1 MDNDQNQA
9 TLSGSGSRSDSNPA
23 SKNLVSVTYS
33 RSARILLPIIYLG
46 FISLGLPD
54 GTLGV
59 SWPPLHAELNI
70 PIGFAGTILLIATL
84 LSGAAAFS
92 SSRLI
97 TRFGTGPIVL
107 VSCLLT
113 GSALMMVSH
122 AQNLYWLL
130 LAAIPLGVGAG
141 AVDAGLNGYVAR
153 HYSGRHMN
161 WLHACWGIGA
171 TCGPLIMAAAVSS
184 GGGWRSGYFA
194 IATAQLSLAILFFLT
209 LRLWNHVP
217 ERASDTGDH
226 VRVDQLPKAGANSPA
241 AWLSTAIFLV
251 YVAVEMTIGLWATS
265 ILVVARGVPQESA
278 ALCAAAYYASITV
291 GRIGSGFVVDHLG
304 NRRAV
309 TIGLT
314 LSIFG
319 ASLFAFANSTPVAA
333 LALVMLGLGL
343 APIYPCL
350 MHEVPRRFA
359 PDAVQIVIGR
369 QSGAAAFGGAT
380 LPAMGGWIAEYYSLN
395 GIAWIVVAGMFVMVV
410 AIRRLDR
417 IT

>member
-1 MDNDQNQA
+1 MA
-9 TLSGSGSRSDSNPA
+9 
-23 SKNLVSVTYS
+23 YS

-59 SWPPLHAELNI
+59 SWPPLHSELNI
-70 PIGFAGTILLIATL
+70 PIGFAGTILLIATV
-84 LSGAAAFS
+84 LSGTAAFS

-97 TRFGTGPIVL
+97 TRFGTGPIVF

-113 GSALMMVSH
+113 GAALMMVSH

-171 TCGPLIMAAAVSS
+171 TCGPLIMAAALSSS
-184 GGGWRSGYFA
+184 GGWRGGYFA
-194 IATAQLSLAILFFLT
+194 IASVQLSLAVLFLFT
-209 LRLWNHVP
+209 LRLWNNVP
-217 ERASDTGDH
+217 ERASDSENES
-226 VRVDQLPKAGANSPA
+226 RLDQLPKAGANSPA
-241 AWLSTAIFLV
+241 GWLSAAIFLV
-251 YVAVEMTIGLWATS
+251 YVALEMTIGLWATS

-278 ALCAAAYYASITV
+278 ALCAAAYYASITT
-291 GRIGSGFVVDHLG
+291 GRIGIGFIVDRLG

-309 TIGLT
+309 ALGLT
-314 LSIFG
+314 LSIIG
-319 ASLFAFANSTPVAA
+319 ASLFAFANSTPMAA
-333 LALVMLGLGL
+333 TALVMLGLGL

-350 MHEVPRRFA
+350 MHEVPRRFT
-359 PDAVQIVIGR
+359 PEAVQIVIGR

-380 LPAMGGWIAEYYSLN
+380 LPAMSGWIAEYSLN
-395 GIAWIVVAGMFVMVV
+395 GIAWIVVAGMFALLVS
-410 AIRRLDR
+410 IRRLDR

>member
-1 MDNDQNQA
+1 M
-9 TLSGSGSRSDSNPA
+9 
-23 SKNLVSVTYS
+23 TYS

-59 SWPPLHAELNI
+59 SWPPLHTELDI

-84 LSGAAAFS
+84 LSGTAAFS

-107 VSCLLT
+107 VSCVLT
-113 GSALMMVSH
+113 GSALMLVSH

-130 LAAIPLGVGAG
+130 VAAIPLGVGAG

-171 TCGPLIMAAAVSS
+171 TSGPLIMAAALSS
-184 GGGWRSGYFA
+184 GGGWRAGYFA
-194 IATAQLSLAILFFLT
+194 IASAQLSLAVLFLLT
-209 LRLWNHVP
+209 LRLWNNVP
-217 ERASDTGDH
+217 ERPTDTGTELH
-226 VRVDQLPKAGANSPA
+226 FDQLPKAGANSPA
-241 AWLSTAIFLV
+241 GWLSAGIFLI
-251 YVAVEMTIGLWATS
+251 YVAIEMTIGLWATS

-278 ALCAAAYYASITV
+278 AICAAAYYASITF
-291 GRIGSGFVVDHLG
+291 GRIGIGFVVDRVG

-309 TIGLT
+309 RIGIT
-314 LSIFG
+314 LAIIG
-319 ASLFAFANSTPVAA
+319 ASLFAFANSTPTAA

-350 MHEVPRRFA
+350 MHEVPRRFT

-380 LPAMGGWIAEYYSLN
+380 LPAMGGWIAEYSLN
-395 GIAWIVVAGMFVMVV
+395 GIAWIVVAGMFVMLG
-410 AIRRLDR
+410 AIRRLDQ

>member
-1 MDNDQNQA
+1 M
-9 TLSGSGSRSDSNPA
+9 
-23 SKNLVSVTYS
+23 TYS

-59 SWPPLHAELNI
+59 SWPPLHTELDI

-84 LSGAAAFS
+84 LSGTAAFS

-107 VSCLLT
+107 VSCMLT
-113 GSALMMVSH
+113 GSALMLVSH

-130 LAAIPLGVGAG
+130 VAAIPLGVGAG

-171 TCGPLIMAAAVSS
+171 TSGPLIMAAALSS
-184 GGGWRSGYFA
+184 GGGWRAGYFG
-194 IATAQLSLAILFFLT
+194 IASAQLSLAVLFLLT
-209 LRLWNHVP
+209 LRLWNNVP
-217 ERASDTGDH
+217 ERPTDTGTELH
-226 VRVDQLPKAGANSPA
+226 FDQLPKAGANSPA
-241 AWLSTAIFLV
+241 GWLSAGIFLI
-251 YVAVEMTIGLWATS
+251 YVAIEMTIGLWATS

-278 ALCAAAYYASITV
+278 AICAAAYYASITF
-291 GRIGSGFVVDHLG
+291 GRIGIGFIVDRVG

-309 TIGLT
+309 RIGIT
-314 LSIFG
+314 LAIIG
-319 ASLFAFANSTPVAA
+319 ASLFAFANSTPTAA

-350 MHEVPRRFA
+350 MHEVPRRFT

-380 LPAMGGWIAEYYSLN
+380 LPAMGGWIAEYSLN
-395 GIAWIVVAGMFVMVV
+395 GITWIVMAGTFGMFV
-410 AIRRLDR
+410 AIRQLNR

>member
-1 MDNDQNQA
+1 M
-9 TLSGSGSRSDSNPA
+9 
-23 SKNLVSVTYS
+23 TYS

-59 SWPPLHAELNI
+59 SWPPLHTELDI

-84 LSGAAAFS
+84 LSGTAAFS

-107 VSCLLT
+107 VSCVLT
-113 GSALMMVSH
+113 GSALMLVSH

-130 LAAIPLGVGAG
+130 VAAIPLGVGAG

-171 TCGPLIMAAAVSS
+171 TSGPLIMAAALSS
-184 GGGWRSGYFA
+184 GGGWRAGYFA
-194 IATAQLSLAILFFLT
+194 IASAQLSLAVLFLLT
-209 LRLWNHVP
+209 LRLWNNVP
-217 ERASDTGDH
+217 ERPTDTGTELH
-226 VRVDQLPKAGANSPA
+226 FDQLPKAGANSPA
-241 AWLSTAIFLV
+241 GWLSAGIFLI
-251 YVAVEMTIGLWATS
+251 YVAIEMTIGLWATS

-278 ALCAAAYYASITV
+278 AICAAAYYASITF
-291 GRIGSGFVVDHLG
+291 GRIGIGFVVDRVG

-309 TIGLT
+309 RIGIT
-314 LSIFG
+314 LAIIG
-319 ASLFAFANSTPVAA
+319 ASLFAFANSTPTAA

-350 MHEVPRRFA
+350 MHEVPRRFT

-380 LPAMGGWIAEYYSLN
+380 LPAMGGWIAEYSLN
-395 GIAWIVVAGMFVMVV
+395 GITWIVMAGTFGMFV
-410 AIRRLDR
+410 AIRQLNR